1 MPWRTIKKFHDFQ
14 RDDTDSRE
22 RTLSSSH
29 TTIVRSFVPS
39 TLNEARV
46 LRVNEIHRRRVE
58 PYRSESTSSCAWEAI
73 RYAWKIAWK
82 IKNCDPTR
90 ACPSLFLSLSLS
102 RVNQI
107 CFSSKFNFSPFGLNR
122 DKKQYE
128 INCYLRKCWFL
139 CKMYQETTFIK
150 QNQVNKIKSDLSE
163 YLVFIL

>member
-29 TTIVRSFVPS
+29 TTTVRSFVPW

-58 PYRSESTSSCAWEAI
+58 PCRSESTSSCAWEAI

-82 IKNCDPTR
+82 IKNCDPMR

-102 RVNQI
+102 RANQI
-107 CFSSKFNFSPFGLNR
+107 CFSPFELNH
-122 DKKQYE
+122 DMKQYK
-128 INCYLRKCWFL
+128 INCHSRKCWFL
-139 CKMYQETTFIK
+139 CKIYLETTFIK
-150 QNQVNKIKSDLSE
+150 QNQVNKIG
-163 YLVFIL
+163 FIGIFSIYFVLNCYH